1 VGLPE
6 RADSYADTIV
16 TVPEPPV
23 APSAPAVSLS
33 VQVRK
38 EQIDERLVA
47 LFQNRAELKKEFAE
61 LRSERD
67 RLLEML
73 ADQRANTEREQQRLR
88 ALEQCLS
95 DPETGIPALVYY
107 QLRSLWSA
115 CYDQLELFKGELLK
129 QQEER
134 ERKRVQQEFN
144 RQREQ
149 RLQAHAA
156 RLQSVRADSETKKVA
171 VASVEARQAALR
183 GFWNFFKRR
192 ALNDELNAKRLEHE
206 AVREH
211 IERLLDER
219 VAIESEPCPEPRG
232 LGVEGKRLVNLALL
246 ALAQHLYLHFSEN
259 SLASLARGA
268 MLKSLREQH
277 YGMRADCEQYMDQ
290 IVGAVAKM
298 RSERGHGHELK
309 LRANGLRARVR
320 YKNDTDTT
328 PAADSMD
335 GIPIQASET
344 DFGGLVQVNVLTD
357 NYWNVLDLLMR

>member
-1 VGLPE
+1 M
-6 RADSYADTIV
+6 
-16 TVPEPPV
+16 

-149 RLQAHAA
+149 RLHV
-156 RLQSVRADSETKKVA
+156 SGV
-171 VASVEARQAALR
+171 
-183 GFWNFFKRR
+183 
-192 ALNDELNAKRLEHE
+192 
-206 AVREH
+206 
-211 IERLLDER
+211 
-219 VAIESEPCPEPRG
+219 PR
-232 LGVEGKRLVNLALL
+232 
-246 ALAQHLYLHFSEN
+246 
-259 SLASLARGA
+259 
-268 MLKSLREQH
+268 
-277 YGMRADCEQYMDQ
+277 
-290 IVGAVAKM
+290 
-298 RSERGHGHELK
+298 
-309 LRANGLRARVR
+309 
-320 YKNDTDTT
+320 
-328 PAADSMD
+328 
-335 GIPIQASET
+335 
-344 DFGGLVQVNVLTD
+344 
-357 NYWNVLDLLMR
+357 WNVGGQSGDSSQQAEHNGVGRRVIRRDVEQ